1 MPMTDQGFQR
11 QTYAELL
18 EQQINRAKQLFGAD
32 MDTSE
37 TSVLGKYIRLNTAD
51 YAELQESLEAVY
63 QARYIDTASG
73 VQLDRLCPF
82 AGIQRNTA
90 TRSEIRVLAQ
100 NSSTRSVTIPQATKL
115 LNADGVLFHTLE
127 RVTIA
132 GNESAQLSA
141 ECDTAG
147 VAGNNPTT
155 LQFYQT
161 QVANVT
167 ITQPELVSAG
177 AEIETDMALRA
188 RWKASIS
195 GAGTSTTAA
204 IIGEVLRVSGVTD
217 CMLFENATN
226 SNLNDGTGFIV
237 PPHSFEV
244 VVSGATNSGGEIAN
258 AIYRKKPVGIA
269 AVGTETFTIRDVA
282 NQSHTIGFS
291 YGKFVTVSC
300 SITVQK
306 KTGFLIARDVPAIVQ
321 AILQQ
326 AGNLKM
332 GESLSPTA
340 FYQPVAAIE
349 AVEDVS
355 SIVLQKSTGEAAG
368 YGEKLTIG
376 AKETASIQQ
385 TAVSVQVG
393 KEGIYAIGEDGTV
406 KRTGD
411 AV

>member
-167 ITQPELVSAG
+167 LTQPELVSAG
-177 AEIETDMALRA
+177 AEIETDMAL
-188 RWKASIS
+188 
-195 GAGTSTTAA
+195 
-204 IIGEVLRVSGVTD
+204 
-217 CMLFENATN
+217 
-226 SNLNDGTGFIV
+226 

-282 NQSHTIGFS
+282 NQPHTIGFS

-306 KTGFLIARDVPAIVQ
+306 KTGFLIARDIPAIVQ

-355 SIVLQKSTGEAAG
+355 SIVLQKSAGEAAG